1 MGVMGTIDDG
11 DDDVIF
17 SLCVCVCDGGRG
29 LYHLLPVAMARL
41 TGLVL
46 LAVLAAALRSLAW
59 VSPGLTPVPRVGVQR
74 CAQVDPGDCKAV
86 RNDAVSGVQ
95 LPTMDED
102 EPAWLSFVIAR
113 YLDEEW
119 VEQPVHKE
127 IGEAVAQIYRESRA
141 EGDDDLI
148 AVLAK
153 LSFGLKD
160 MWRSA
165 GFGDAFEGPVD
176 VANRVAELLMLRQG
190 GEVWSYGRSNSDV
203 QQKMLKRLEEYEE
216 ARKQLATVG

>member
-1 MGVMGTIDDG
+1 
-11 DDDVIF
+11 
-17 SLCVCVCDGGRG
+17 
-29 LYHLLPVAMARL
+29 MARL
-41 TGLVL
+41 FRPL
-46 LAVLAAALRSLAW
+46 LALAVVGCGLKALSWVPVVPAPRAASASASG
-59 VSPGLTPVPRVGVQR
+59 VSR
-74 CAQVDPGDCKAV
+74 CAQGLDAVDPGNCKDVRSNAV
-86 RNDAVSGVQ
+86 NGVR
-95 LPTMDED
+95 LPVMDED

-127 IGEAVAQIYRESRA
+127 IGEAVAKLYRESRA

-160 MWRSA
+160 MWRGANFS
-165 GFGDAFEGPVD
+165 DAFEGPVD

-216 ARKQLATVG
+216 ARKLATVG